1 VFVYGAGGHAQ
12 VVIDVLLDQ
21 GFRVV
26 GMFNDHPE
34 NQHRASRDV
43 APGIRRTGR
52 AAFGALDHA
61 VVLCVGNNAERAEL
75 DRLLDTAYATCVH
88 SSATIASTVRIGVG
102 TVVLHRAIV
111 QPNTTIGRHVLV
123 NTGASIDHDNDIGDF
138 AHISPN
144 VTLCGH
150 VTVGEGSHVGA
161 GAVVIPKIT
170 IGRWCTVGAGSVVLR
185 DVPDHTTVV
194 GNPARVVPHRS
205 GQRLPDVSC

>member
-1 VFVYGAGGHAQ
+1 MHE
-12 VVIDVLLDQ
+12 L
-21 GFRVV
+21 
-26 GMFNDHPE
+26 
-34 NQHRASRDV
+34 AS
-43 APGIRRTGR
+43 
-52 AAFGALDHA
+52 
-61 VVLCVGNNAERAEL
+61 
-75 DRLLDTAYATCVH
+75 
-88 SSATIASTVRIGVG
+88 
-102 TVVLHRAIV
+102 
-111 QPNTTIGRHVLV
+111 
-123 NTGASIDHDNDIGDF
+123 NDIGDF